1 MVLGLFSAFF
11 RRLRDFC
18 VRPLNGLLHT
28 ATFRFFSPFSKALSG
43 TEVGDLL
50 SVFRIQQPPVTN
62 ETRPADDSLTCRQG
76 FCDVHHLGFGR
87 TRTTSRDSHYR
98 VFRLHSSHCV
108 PARARRQ
115 PQTVPGPF
123 LRSAKNISIALALLS
138 APAFGQSSGFI
149 QIYQATA
156 PGTSA
161 NFSNINPKYNAWT
174 VMYNYSGSGSFSVE
188 LDCAPDAT
196 VAGGTPTP
204 GSFAACTNTVT
215 GSNPSSSPNYGYITF
230 VGYTPWL
237 QLHLTAISS
246 GNMTAVAV
254 GFLAADPEGA
264 SGGGGT
270 AKQNCDPSTST
281 LTVTT
286 ATIALSA
293 SGLTQI
299 IPATASHKVLVCSMG
314 VSFASGVNF
323 QLETGTGSN
332 CGTGTTALTGT
343 LQSITALSL
352 DSTASILTPV
362 SVAVCVNLGASV
374 VGGGWVT
381 YATD

>member
-1 MVLGLFSAFF
+1 MLVLFSVFFRWLGLFRVRTLKQEGRAVAYLDVSHKVHRIETLRRESESSVSDFDYRIFWDRADVKPASERAFENVNHLF
-11 RRLRDFC
+11 
-18 VRPLNGLLHT
+18 
-28 ATFRFFSPFSKALSG
+28 
-43 TEVGDLL
+43 DLL
-50 SVFRIQQPPVTN
+50 
-62 ETRPADDSLTCRQG
+62 PAGGPTQALKLLRTIGICLSLTLPLAAQQG
-76 FCDVHHLGFGR
+76 
-87 TRTTSRDSHYR
+87 
-98 VFRLHSSHCV
+98 
-108 PARARRQ
+108 
-115 PQTVPGPF
+115 
-123 LRSAKNISIALALLS
+123 SITL
-138 APAFGQSSGFI
+138 
-149 QIYQATA
+149 YQATS
-156 PGTSA
+156 PVSSV
-161 NFSNINPKYNAWT
+161 NFNNTNPRDNSWT
-174 VMYNYSGSGSFSVE
+174 VMYNYSGAGSFSIE

-196 VAGGTPTP
+196 VPGGTPTP

-237 QLHLTAISS
+237 QLNLTAISS

-270 AKQNCDPSTST
+270 SKQNCDPSTSP

-323 QLETGTGSN
+323 QLETGTGTN
-332 CGTGTTALTGT
+332 CGTGTAALTGT